1 VSDSSVNKRSTKRLT
16 WLLMVFIAFSAIIGA
31 AKFTNTEGAT
41 WVPELALDLQGGTQI
56 ILKPNVD
63 GGKTASAEQMEQAVD
78 IIRQRIDST
87 GVSEAQIV
95 TQGDGAEAAIVVSIP
110 GVPSDTTLELIK
122 ASAKLEFRSVLV
134 AGAGASALVTPP
146 ATDKEPNP
154 TPTLPESAPIA
165 PGQGE
170 PADNSSLEWVTS
182 EIQAAYEALDCST
195 QFREPGQV
203 DDPAL
208 PLVTCDRDRVTK
220 YILGPVELDG
230 ADISKALSNPVTTST
245 GAATGSYAVDL
256 TFTSA
261 GAEKFGTVTGRLFPL
276 EAPRNQFAVTI
287 DGYTVTAP
295 AIQAVITAG
304 TAQITGDFTQATA
317 DALANQLKYGSLPIG
332 FQVQSQE
339 NISATLGTQQLQS
352 GLLAGAIGMALVL
365 IYSLFQYRALA
376 VVTIGSL
383 AVAAALTYLAI
394 ALLSWRMDYRLSL
407 SGVAGLI
414 VAIGITA
421 DSFIVYF
428 ERVRDELREGRP
440 LSVAVSSGWKR
451 AWRTILVS
459 DIVSLLAAGTLY
471 LLTVGNVRGFAF
483 TLGLTTIIDLVVVV
497 LFTVPLLSLLA
508 NTKFFSSGHPWSGFE
523 ISGSSGERYT
533 GRGTFRE
540 VDSSIARNRKSSLES
555 QKRQTIAERKAAGQ
569 IKNGGS
575 K

>member
-1 VSDSSVNKRSTKRLT
+1 MSDSSVNKRSRKRLT
-16 WLLMVFIAFSAIIGA
+16 WLLLVFMAFTAIIGA

-63 GGKTASAEQMEQAVD
+63 GGKTASTEQMEQAVD

-122 ASAKLEFRSVLV
+122 ASAKLEFRPVLV

-170 PADNSSLEWVTS
+170 PADNSSLEWVTA
-182 EIQAAYEALDCST
+182 EIQAAYEALDCSS

-230 ADISKALSNPVTTST
+230 TDISKALSNPVTTST
-245 GAATGSYAVDL
+245 GAVTGSYAVDL

-261 GAEKFGTVTGRLFPL
+261 GTEKFGTVTTRLFPL

-287 DGYTVTAP
+287 DGYAVTAP

-352 GLLAGAIGMALVL
+352 GLLAGAIGMGLVI

-440 LSVAVSSGWKR
+440 LSIAVSSGRKR

-483 TLGLTTIIDLVVVV
+483 TLGLTTIIDLIVVV
-497 LFTVPLLSLLA
+497 LFTVPLLTLLA
-508 NTKFFSSGHPWSGFE
+508 NTKFFSSGHPWSGFD

-540 VDSSIARNRKSSLES
+540 VDSSIARNRKSALES

-569 IKNGGS
+569 VKKGGDE
-575 K
+575 